1 MGSMFKA
8 FFDVLD
14 IEFTIMGISF
24 TLLDVFYASV
34 ILSLIG
40 LALGKIFFF
49 ALNRR

>member
-1 MGSMFKA
+1 MREMFQS
-8 FFDVLD
+8 FFDVLN
-14 IEFTIMGISF
+14 IPFTIMGISF
-24 TLLDVFYASV
+24 TLLDVFYAGI